1 MEANGRQSSSET
13 VAILSSLLNGLQVD
27 PTYRLPGA
35 HAPGPRPVRPA
46 GRHQHGHRGVGPTRG
61 AGRVRLIPNAG
72 HASNLDN
79 PEAFTQVLE
88 KFLHRVTQPGGETA
102 A

>member
-1 MEANGRQSSSET
+1 VPT
-13 VAILSSLLNGLQVD
+13 LLV
-27 PTYRLPGA
+27 
-35 HAPGPRPVRPA
+35 
-46 GRHQHGHRGVGPTRG
+46 HGQFDLLGDINTATAAWAQREELAEYAV
-61 AGRVRLIPNAG
+61 IPNAG